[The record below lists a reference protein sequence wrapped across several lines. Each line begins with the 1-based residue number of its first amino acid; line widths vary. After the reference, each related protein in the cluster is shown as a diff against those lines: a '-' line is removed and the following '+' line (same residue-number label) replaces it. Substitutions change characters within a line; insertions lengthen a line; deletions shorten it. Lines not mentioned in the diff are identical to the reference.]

1 MKLFPTRGNWGLKLL
16 ALVLAIVIYFAMRD
30 ALRDGSAL
38 IMRGGPADA
47 AAR

>member
-1 MKLFPTRGNWGLKLL
+1 MKLFPSKGNWGLKLL

-30 ALRDGSAL
+30 A
-38 IMRGGPADA
+38 MRGSSLIIKGGQADA